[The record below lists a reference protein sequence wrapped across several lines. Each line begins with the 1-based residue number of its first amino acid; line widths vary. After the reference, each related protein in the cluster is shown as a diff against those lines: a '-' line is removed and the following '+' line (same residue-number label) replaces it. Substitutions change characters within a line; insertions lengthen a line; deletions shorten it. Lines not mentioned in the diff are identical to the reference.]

1 MAAKSVMSSS
11 SSAPCSA
18 CKVQRRKCIPECIFA
33 PYFPPDHPE
42 KFIKVHKVFGA
53 SNVAKILNELP
64 ACHREDAVNSLA
76 FEADAR
82 LKDPVYGCVGLISM
96 LQHRL
101 KQVKVDLDNARLELA
116 HYIGPS
122 AMVPMFPQGLIQQY
136 NNIDIGSS
144 SILLPYNTAAAM
156 VGVPTGAVS
165 QHGVGQ
171 PLLREPKMS
180 PQLQVVNAQNLHVEG
195 TQQLAAVAPMAVRE
209 EQEIMRTLEQQQ
221 QHHHHL
227 LNQQQQQQQLIMK
240 LNPGGGG
247 YDQLGGGPV
256 TMVAAN
262 GVGVGGGRFDQV
274 GGSGGVTVGVS
285 PSLALGAV
293 AFGDHYQIHQQ
304 QQQET
309 LMLLQRPLTPQQ
321 FHTEVALSAMYS
333 QHDQKPEER
342 SVSDDGAPLGG
353 GSFAAA
359 AQSLVSSSACL
370 LIVTKQKNDEC
381 GKKKMTSD
389 EIQKGRYNKCNQ
401 NLWGLRF
408 LQYL

>member
-1 MAAKSVMSSS
+1 MAVIDERRERSVIGNGRDSKAMSSS
-11 SSAPCSA
+11 SSAPCAA

-42 KFIKVHKVFGA
+42 KFIKIHKVFGA

-101 KQVKVDLDNARLELA
+101 KQVKLDLDNARLELA

-136 NNIDIGSS
+136 NNINIGSS
-144 SILLPYNTAAAM
+144 SAAGLLPYNMAAAM
-156 VGVPTGAVS
+156 VGFPTGVVS

-171 PLLREPKMS
+171 LLLREPKMS
-180 PQLQVVNAQNLHVEG
+180 PRVVNAQSLHVEG
-195 TQQLAAVAPMAVRE
+195 TQQLAAVAAMAVRE

-221 QHHHHL
+221 HHHHL
-227 LNQQQQQQQLIMK
+227 LNQQQQQQQQLMMK
-240 LNPGGGG
+240 LNPGGG

-274 GGSGGVTVGVS
+274 GGGSGGVS

-293 AFGDHYQIHQQ
+293 AFDDHYQIHQQ
-304 QQQET
+304 RQQEQQET
-309 LMLLQRPLTPQQ
+309 LMLLQQPPTPQQ
-321 FHTEVALSAMYS
+321 SHTEVVLSAMYS

-353 GSFAAA
+353 GC
-359 AQSLVSSSACL
+359 SSSSVSGQLICL
-370 LIVTKQKNDEC
+370 LACVLSQSRKMMDVE
-381 GKKKMTSD
+381 KKITSD
-389 EIQKGRYNKCNQ
+389 ESKKGR
-401 NLWGLRF
+401 
-408 LQYL
+408 